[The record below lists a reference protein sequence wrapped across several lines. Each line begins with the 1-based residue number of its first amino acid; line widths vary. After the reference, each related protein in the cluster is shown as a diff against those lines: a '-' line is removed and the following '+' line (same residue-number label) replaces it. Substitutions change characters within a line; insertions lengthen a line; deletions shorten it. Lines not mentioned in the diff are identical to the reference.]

1 MEYPAE
7 RIIDT
12 NNRYSHKTTDR
23 RKEIQ
28 DMNEIESKIIKILM
42 DQDDSINYA
51 EEKHLIDNRIL
62 DSFAIISLVSEL
74 EEEFDIRITAV
85 EMVPENF
92 NSVEAMAAMVQKLQ
106 G

>member
-1 MEYPAE
+1 
-7 RIIDT
+7 
-12 NNRYSHKTTDR
+12 
-23 RKEIQ
+23 
-28 DMNEIESKIIKILM
+28 MNEIESKITKILM
-42 DQDDSINYA
+42 DQDDSINYS

>member
-1 MEYPAE
+1 
-7 RIIDT
+7 
-12 NNRYSHKTTDR
+12 
-23 RKEIQ
+23 
-28 DMNEIESKIIKILM
+28 MNEIESKIIEILM

>member
-1 MEYPAE
+1 
-7 RIIDT
+7 
-12 NNRYSHKTTDR
+12 
-23 RKEIQ
+23 
-28 DMNEIESKIIKILM
+28 MNEIESKITKILM

>member
-1 MEYPAE
+1 
-7 RIIDT
+7 
-12 NNRYSHKTTDR
+12 
-23 RKEIQ
+23 
-28 DMNEIESKIIKILM
+28 MNEIESKIIKILM
-42 DQDDSINYA
+42 DQDDSINYS

>member
-1 MEYPAE
+1 
-7 RIIDT
+7 
-12 NNRYSHKTTDR
+12 
-23 RKEIQ
+23 
-28 DMNEIESKIIKILM
+28 MNEIESKIIKILM
-42 DQDDSINYA
+42 DQDDSINYS

-85 EMVPENF
+85 EMVQENF

>member
-1 MEYPAE
+1 
-7 RIIDT
+7 
-12 NNRYSHKTTDR
+12 
-23 RKEIQ
+23 
-28 DMNEIESKIIKILM
+28 MNEIESKIIKILM